1 MMRDSRRDSFATGD
15 SASAV
20 LPGRVPLPLRMRV
33 RDRRLSGNL
42 LATLRYIRSIAVVL
56 LVWYLLARWIGNHV
70 LLPGPDRVA
79 RSMHRLWTGGDF
91 IEDYLI
97 SSQRLITAYGA
108 AALAALA
115 LGVAMG
121 LNRIANELFDPIV
134 ELLRPISALA
144 WIPLWLA
151 VVGISSS
158 LPYFVIFYVA
168 LFPFL
173 LNTIGG
179 VRGANPLLIRAAR
192 TMGVPGRVIVR
203 RVVLPDALP
212 SVLTGARLAMGGA
225 WMALIASEL
234 IGAPN
239 GLGFS
244 ILFFGSTLRT
254 ADMIAVIAVVAFS
267 GYLSDLVLRL
277 LQRRLAPWRT

>member
-1 MMRDSRRDSFATGD
+1 MAGQREIFATGD

-20 LPGRVPLPLRMRV
+20 SPRRDVSVPRV
-33 RDRRLSGNL
+33 RRRDRLVSANL
-42 LATLRYIRSIAVVL
+42 RATLRYIRSIAVVL
-56 LVWYLLARWIGNHV
+56 LVWFLVARWIGNHV
-70 LLPGPDRVA
+70 LLPAPDRVA

-91 IEDYLI
+91 IEDYLL
-97 SSQRLITAYGA
+97 SAQRLLTAYGA
-108 AALAALA
+108 AAVAAIV
-115 LGVAMG
+115 LGVTMG
-121 LNRIANELFDPIV
+121 LNRIANEFFDPVV

-151 VVGISSS
+151 VIGISST

-179 VRGANPLLIRAAR
+179 VRGADPLLIRAAS
-192 TMGVPGRVIVR
+192 TMGVSARVIVR

-244 ILFFGSTLRT
+244 ILFFGATLRT
-254 ADMIAVIAVVAFS
+254 SDMIAVIVVVAFS
-267 GYLSDLVLRL
+267 GYLTDLLLRL
-277 LQRRLAPWRT
+277 LQRRLTPWKA

>member
-1 MMRDSRRDSFATGD
+1 MRDR
-15 SASAV
+15 
-20 LPGRVPLPLRMRV
+20 L
-33 RDRRLSGNL
+33 LSGNIR
-42 LATLRYIRSIAVVL
+42 ATLRYLRSIAAVL
-56 LVWYLLARWIGNHV
+56 LVWYLVARWIGNHV
-70 LLPGPDRVA
+70 LLPAPDRVA
-79 RSMHRLWTGGDF
+79 RSMYRLWAGGDF
-91 IEDYLI
+91 IEDYLL
-97 SSQRLITAYGA
+97 SAQRLLTAYGA
-108 AALAALA
+108 AALAAIV
-115 LGVAMG
+115 LGVTMG
-121 LNRIANELFDPIV
+121 LNRIANEFFDPVV

-151 VVGISSS
+151 VIGISST

-179 VRGANPLLIRAAR
+179 VRGADPLLIRAAS
-192 TMGVPGRVIVR
+192 TMGVSARVIVR

-244 ILFFGSTLRT
+244 ILFFGATLRT

-267 GYLSDLVLRL
+267 GYLTDVLLRL
-277 LQRRLAPWRT
+277 LQRRLTPWKA

>member
-1 MMRDSRRDSFATGD
+1 MADRHDIFATGD

-20 LPGRVPLPLRMRV
+20 LPRKATIPVRLRR
-33 RDRRLSGNL
+33 RDRFLSGNIR
-42 LATLRYIRSIAVVL
+42 ATLRYIRSIAAVL
-56 LVWYLLARWIGNHV
+56 LVWHLLALWIGNHV
-70 LLPGPDRVA
+70 LLPAPDRVA
-79 RSMHRLWTGGDF
+79 RSMYRLWAGGDF
-91 IEDYLI
+91 IEDYLL
-97 SSQRLITAYGA
+97 SAQRLLTAYGA
-108 AALAALA
+108 AALAAVT
-115 LGVAMG
+115 LGVTMG
-121 LNRIANELFDPIV
+121 LNRIANEFLDPVV

-151 VVGISSS
+151 VIGISST

-179 VRGANPLLIRAAR
+179 VRGADPLLIRAAS
-192 TMGVPGRVIVR
+192 TMGVSARVIVR

-234 IGAPN
+234 IGSPN

-244 ILFFGSTLRT
+244 ILFFGATLRT

-267 GYLSDLVLRL
+267 GYLTDLLLRL
-277 LQRRLAPWRT
+277 LQRRLTPWKA